1 MATWEWLMGYS
12 SNHGI
17 EGAPDLISTFPLCRP
32 LRPQI
37 ENHIYLQQ
45 TGLVKFCKANG
56 ITVTAY
62 SPLGSKGIEKLLK

>member
-1 MATWEWLMGYS
+1 MICTQDTMCYFHSHHIIVIL
-12 SNHGI
+12 
-17 EGAPDLISTFPLCRP
+17 
-32 LRPQI
+32 PQI

-45 TGLVKFCKANG
+45 PELVKFCKANG